1 MKEKENNNLKSVNKF
16 ILIIMTVINMFMFFG
31 YISDYMKGNISFGF
45 TLAVDVCVF
54 LSLVV
59 CFAIY
64 FNKKDSTLFK
74 NVSMTGYLIVYA
86 LQLFGAKNDLV
97 FVIVFPVSVLY
108 ILYYDYGLILRT
120 SIAFSV
126 LNIADIIYTVTLL
139 RTTHAGQEI
148 NSTSLL
154 LHGASV
160 VVYLIV
166 LCGTTLISNKNNSI
180 RINNLNDEKER
191 STLLLNDVLQVIN
204 TVRENS
210 TKANDYMESLEVD
223 IDNTA
228 AALEDIAHGNA
239 NNTESI
245 GKQTVMTENIQAMI
259 RKTKEK
265 SDEMLSL
272 AKESEQ
278 AVTGGQ
284 ESINNLQIQ
293 SKESQTAN
301 QKVVE
306 VITNLTHNAEK
317 VEEITNQISSISS
330 QTNLLALNASI
341 ESARAGEAG
350 KGFAVVAEEIRELA
364 EETRKLTEGIQK
376 IVNELQSNASIAKD
390 TADTVLSTSRTER
403 ELIENVSR
411 QFTGIGTKMNGLNQN
426 VHEIYQEIEEV
437 MDSNNTIVDSINQIS
452 AVSEEVSSSTQ
463 QAVELGKNT
472 NSKTKQ
478 TSELMKELLNTVSAI
493 DKYMDK

>member
-1 MKEKENNNLKSVNKF
+1 
-16 ILIIMTVINMFMFFG
+16 
-31 YISDYMKGNISFGF
+31 
-45 TLAVDVCVF
+45 
-54 LSLVV
+54 
-59 CFAIY
+59 
-64 FNKKDSTLFK
+64 
-74 NVSMTGYLIVYA
+74 
-86 LQLFGAKNDLV
+86 
-97 FVIVFPVSVLY
+97 
-108 ILYYDYGLILRT
+108 
-120 SIAFSV
+120 
-126 LNIADIIYTVTLL
+126 
-139 RTTHAGQEI
+139 
-148 NSTSLL
+148 
-154 LHGASV
+154 
-160 VVYLIV
+160 
-166 LCGTTLISNKNNSI
+166 
-180 RINNLNDEKER
+180 
-191 STLLLNDVLQVIN
+191 
-204 TVRENS
+204 
-210 TKANDYMESLEVD
+210 MESLEVD

-245 GKQTVMTENIQAMI
+245 EKQTVMTENIQSMI
-259 RKTKEK
+259 RKTKEM

-272 AKESEQ
+272 AKESEE
-278 AVTGGQ
+278 AVNGGQ

-293 SKESQTAN
+293 SKESQAAN

-306 VITNLTHNAEK
+306 VITNLTHNAER
-317 VEEITNQISSISS
+317 VGEITNQISSISS

-364 EETRKLTEGIQK
+364 EETRKLTEGIQN
-376 IVNELQSNASIAKD
+376 IVNELQGNASIAKD
-390 TADTVLSTSRTER
+390 TADAVLSTSQTER

-463 QAVELGKNT
+463 QAVELGQNT
-472 NSKTKQ
+472 NTKTKQ

-493 DKYMDK
+493 DKYMEK